1 MANDSR
7 NIYQIAR
14 KSAGLTQE
22 AAAER
27 LAVSVESLRA
37 YETGHRLPGSDTV
50 GNMCLIYNTQ
60 YLGVQHLQQQGQLL
74 PECLQK
80 VETGLPLE
88 ASTLRLVNRW
98 LSFARKHR
106 CDQLMAIAEDG
117 RIDEAERA
125 QFDEIMAELSEL
137 VQATMELLYT
147 EGV

>member
-37 YETGHRLPGSDTV
+37 YETGQRLPGSDTV
-50 GNMCLIYNTQ
+50 GNMCLIYNAQ
-60 YLGVQHLQQQGQLL
+60 YLGVQHLQQSGQLL

-80 VETGLPLE
+80 VEPGMPLE
-88 ASTLRLVNRW
+88 ASTIRLVNRW

-106 CDQLMAIAEDG
+106 CDQLLAIAEDG
-117 RIDEAERA
+117 KIDETERS
-125 QFDEIMAELSEL
+125 QFDEIMRDLSEL
-137 VQATMELLYT
+137 VRATMDLMYT
-147 EGV
+147 EEG